1 MFISVSCFCCFWRI
15 CGPQC
20 TPSFKRIRIL
30 ESGKFLLV
38 GSRIPRLWNRKYSS
52 RIRYPTNDWN
62 PESKCHWQR
71 LESSTC
77 NPESKTALDSQ
88 GRYRCYP
95 YQDSTKSFFFLSQN
109 ASLPSLKWLTSAFP
123 FLALAWVG
131 SIHQGFLYILAPFV
145 TMAADLWGCRMTSLV
160 GGILCVAGLGASS
173 FATRVYHLF
182 LTYGVVFGTGA
193 CFVFITTYRAISLW
207 FKRSDIILYLICFFT
222 CLACVGYSYNLS
234 FIIPVFP
241 LKLSDKMTNS
251 NSNNFQALW
260 LQTLKCFKM
269 YSWAFVC

>member
-1 MFISVSCFCCFWRI
+1 MPLTKIGI
-15 CGPQC
+15 QY
-20 TPSFKRIRIL
+20 L
-30 ESGKFLLV
+30 Q
-38 GSRIPRLWNRKYSS
+38 SRIEDCLGFPRALPVLPLPSPFFKSKQVHHCPHW
-52 RIRYPTNDWN
+52 NDW
-62 PESKCHWQR
+62 HR
-71 LESSTC
+71 
-77 NPESKTALDSQ
+77 
-88 GRYRCYP
+88 
-95 YQDSTKSFFFLSQN
+95 F
-109 ASLPSLKWLTSAFP
+109 FP

-207 FKRSDIILYLICFFT
+207 FKRSDIILYLISFITF
-222 CLACVGYSYNLS
+222 LACAAYSYNLGP
-234 FIIPVFP
+234 IIRVFP
-241 LKLSDKMTNS
+241 LKLRDKMTNS

-260 LQTLKCFKM
+260 LQTLKCFTM
-269 YSWAFVC
+269 YGWAFVC

>member
-38 GSRIPRLWNRKYSS
+38 GSRIPRLWNREYSS

-95 YQDSTKSFFFLSQN
+95 YQDSTKSFFFKSKCITALTEMTDIGF
-109 ASLPSLKWLTSAFP
+109 SLFGFSLG
-123 FLALAWVG
+123 WVN
-131 SIHQGFLYILAPFV
+131 PP
-145 TMAADLWGCRMTSLV
+145 R
-160 GGILCVAGLGASS
+160 
-173 FATRVYHLF
+173 
-182 LTYGVVFGTGA
+182 
-193 CFVFITTYRAISLW
+193 
-207 FKRSDIILYLICFFT
+207 
-222 CLACVGYSYNLS
+222 
-234 FIIPVFP
+234 FP
-241 LKLSDKMTNS
+241 LYSGSVCYNGSWPMGMSDDLTCWRNSVCSGSWSVLVRHSGLSSVPYLWSGFWNWCLFCS
-251 NSNNFQALW
+251 HNNIQSHL
-260 LQTLKCFKM
+260 
-269 YSWAFVC
+269 VVV